1 MLDNGV
7 RMGYKRDM
15 INGRGQVKEM
25 KIRLDAAIHRALAK
39 EAKKALRSVSKQ
51 VAIYIKQG
59 IEAEAARSRP
69 A

>member
-1 MLDNGV
+1 
-7 RMGYKRDM
+7 MGYKRDM

-25 KIRLDAAIHRALAK
+25 KIRLDAAIHRALAR

>member
-1 MLDNGV
+1 
-7 RMGYKRDM
+7 MGYKRDM
-15 INGRGQVKEM
+15 TNGRSQLKEM
-25 KIRLDAAIHRALAK
+25 KIRLDMAIHRALAR

>member
-1 MLDNGV
+1 M
-7 RMGYKRDM
+7 
-15 INGRGQVKEM
+15 KEM

-51 VAIYIKQG
+51 VAIYIRQG
-59 IEAEAARSRP
+59 IESEAARSRP

>member
-25 KIRLDAAIHRALAK
+25 KIRLDAAIHRALAR